1 MGKRGP
7 QPQSAELKAL
17 RGNPGKRAIKHV
29 PTGQPGCPKCPADL
43 AHVRKDWDHYGKILA
58 GLGILR
64 DTDAVTWDALW
75 RTFDKYMKCAQ
86 QAKAIR
92 LNPATNGGVM
102 VDPFLALELQYL
114 NTLLRLLD
122 RFGMSPSSRG
132 ALNIEAPKEADDFTK
147 FLSRKKA

>member
-7 QPQSAELKAL
+7 QPQPAELKRF

-29 PTGQPGCPKCPADL
+29 PTGQPGCPKCPAEL
-43 AHVRKDWDHYGKILA
+43 AHVRKDWNHYGRILA

-75 RTFDKYMKCAQ
+75 RTFDKYMQLATQ
-86 QAKAIR
+86 SKAVRIKAE
-92 LNPATNGGVM
+92 NGSAT
-102 VDPFLALELQYL
+102 VDPLLALELQYL

-132 ALNIEAPKEADDFTK
+132 ALNIEAPKHADEFSA

>member
-29 PTGQPGCPKCPADL
+29 PTGQPSCPKCPADL
-43 AHVRKDWDHYGKILA
+43 AHVRKDWNHYGRILA

-75 RTFDKYMKCAQ
+75 RTFDKYMKLAT
-86 QAKAIR
+86 QAKPVR
-92 LNPATNGGVM
+92 LKAENGTAT
-102 VDPFLALELQYL
+102 VDPLLALELQYL

-132 ALNIEAPKEADDFTK
+132 ALNIEAPKQADEFSA